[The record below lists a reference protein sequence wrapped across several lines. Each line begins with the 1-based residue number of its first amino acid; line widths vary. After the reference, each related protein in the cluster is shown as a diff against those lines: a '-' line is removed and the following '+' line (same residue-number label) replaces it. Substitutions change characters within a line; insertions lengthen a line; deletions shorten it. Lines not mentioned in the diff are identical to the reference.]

1 MKLVISEFATS
12 RTESAAFGYNQEDQ
26 EIILHLLVSA
36 ACLQNLCY
44 GEVAGNNSEI
54 CSDRQHFLKRFPPQ
68 RQSHLNVVHSVF
80 SNEAVATEAQR
91 SS

>member
-36 ACLQNLCY
+36 ACL
-44 GEVAGNNSEI
+44 
-54 CSDRQHFLKRFPPQ
+54 
-68 RQSHLNVVHSVF
+68 
-80 SNEAVATEAQR
+80 
-91 SS
+91 